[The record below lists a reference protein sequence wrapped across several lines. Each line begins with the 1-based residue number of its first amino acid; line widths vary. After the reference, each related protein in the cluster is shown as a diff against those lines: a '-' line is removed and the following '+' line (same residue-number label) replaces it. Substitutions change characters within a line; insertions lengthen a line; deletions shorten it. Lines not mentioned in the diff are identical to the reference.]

1 MNLEG
6 RPNGKQSIAIVVPM
20 VVLLTATNSPTGVS
34 ILAGILSNQIER
46 TTMRTVALVTLLA
59 AFPAIAA
66 PQQVSS
72 QSRAQQLAAAFTK
85 QKHVVAEKRGVRTE
99 KYKDVRSDPVVKQDV
114 TECSGIYQVV
124 DLGDVIDL
132 RIGSDGRIE
141 ADGHDSDQPSR
152 TFVLE
157 NGKIAGAVLTAI
169 KVYRDG
175 ETEPFEGVFAGN
187 TYERLFY
194 QLKQ

>member
-1 MNLEG
+1 
-6 RPNGKQSIAIVVPM
+6 
-20 VVLLTATNSPTGVS
+20 
-34 ILAGILSNQIER
+34 
-46 TTMRTVALVTLLA
+46 MRTVALVTLLA
-59 AFPAIAA
+59 ACPAIAA

-85 QKHVVAEKRGVRTE
+85 QKQVVAEKRGHRKE
-99 KYKDVRSDPVVKQDV
+99 KYKDVRSEPVVKQDI
-114 TECSGIYQVV
+114 TEYSGLYEVV
-124 DLGDVIDL
+124 DFGDVIDL
-132 RIGSDGRIE
+132 RIGSDGRIQ

-157 NGKIAGAVLTAI
+157 NAKITAAVLTAT

-175 ETEPFEGVFAGN
+175 ETEPFEGVFMARTERHAPTDPGITTFGLGVVLATPREFAGN

-194 QLKQ
+194 QLNR